1 MNFEEEYNKEIE
13 ALFKR
18 FPSVQKAKFTE
29 AYKPGIDRM
38 EEFDALLG
46 HLHRSYKTVHV
57 AGTNGKGSVSSM
69 LASSLMAN
77 GCKTGLYTSPHI
89 LDFRERMK
97 VDGEM
102 VPKEWVYDFIVKYR
116 SEFERLDLSFFEIT
130 TSMAF
135 KWFEEMGV
143 DWAVIEVGL
152 GGRFDSTN
160 IITPELSVITSI
172 GLDHCD
178 ILGHTLAKIAR
189 EKAGI
194 IKKGVPAVVG
204 EVTPETWTV
213 FLTRAAKMDS
223 QLTIAEHS
231 DPSALGSMDKMLAEM
246 DLQGEY
252 QRKNLRTVLCSLDAL
267 GIKVTPEIM
276 DGIVHTAART
286 GFHGRWEKISDQP
299 DVICDIGHNAH
310 ALRNNFA
317 QLSGLLESGEYATL
331 IIIYAVMSDKDLKSI
346 IPLMPEKATYIFTT
360 PSTSRALPARKI
372 MSKYRSYCR
381 RHGMSTARLF
391 VRDSVRDAVD
401 YALEMASGD
410 WNLFGKPLVYIGGST
425 FAVAE
430 ALPCFRKPDEA

>member
-46 HLHRSYKTVHV
+46 HPHRSYKTVHV

-143 DWAVIEVGL
+143 DWAVIEVGHNL
-152 GGRFDSTN
+152 
-160 IITPELSVITSI
+160 
-172 GLDHCD
+172 
-178 ILGHTLAKIAR
+178 
-189 EKAGI
+189 
-194 IKKGVPAVVG
+194 
-204 EVTPETWTV
+204 V
-213 FLTRAAKMDS
+213 FL
-223 QLTIAEHS
+223 
-231 DPSALGSMDKMLAEM
+231 
-246 DLQGEY
+246 
-252 QRKNLRTVLCSLDAL
+252 
-267 GIKVTPEIM
+267 
-276 DGIVHTAART
+276 
-286 GFHGRWEKISDQP
+286 
-299 DVICDIGHNAH
+299 
-310 ALRNNFA
+310 
-317 QLSGLLESGEYATL
+317 
-331 IIIYAVMSDKDLKSI
+331 
-346 IPLMPEKATYIFTT
+346 
-360 PSTSRALPARKI
+360 
-372 MSKYRSYCR
+372 
-381 RHGMSTARLF
+381 
-391 VRDSVRDAVD
+391 
-401 YALEMASGD
+401 
-410 WNLFGKPLVYIGGST
+410 
-425 FAVAE
+425 
-430 ALPCFRKPDEA
+430 

>member
-46 HLHRSYKTVHV
+46 HPHRSYKTVHV

-346 IPLMPEKATYIFTT
+346 IPLM
-360 PSTSRALPARKI
+360 
-372 MSKYRSYCR
+372 
-381 RHGMSTARLF
+381 
-391 VRDSVRDAVD
+391 
-401 YALEMASGD
+401 
-410 WNLFGKPLVYIGGST
+410 
-425 FAVAE
+425 
-430 ALPCFRKPDEA
+430 